1 MLVLSGVHIIKIM
14 TNSEMFTTSMWL
26 QKVKQGHSNKL
37 YKILIVDDQPEI
49 RNILAI
55 TLSADNYELHQAN
68 DWMSALGMTR
78 AIKPDLILLDIMMP
92 GEFDG
97 LEVCRRVKCDK
108 DLLSTIVLVVSA
120 RAQVA
125 DRYKALEVGA
135 DDYLTKPFS
144 PLALMEKVSLLLSK
158 KE

>member
-1 MLVLSGVHIIKIM
+1 M
-14 TNSEMFTTSMWL
+14 TDSELITTSMWL
-26 QKVKQGHSNKL
+26 QKVKQGRSSKL

-49 RNILAI
+49 RNLLEI
-55 TLSADNYELHQAN
+55 TLDADNYEVHHAN
-68 DWMSALGMTR
+68 NCVSALGMTR
-78 AIKPDLILLDIMMP
+78 GIKPDLILLDIMMP

-97 LEVCRRVKCDK
+97 LEVCRRIKSDK
-108 DLLSTIVLVVSA
+108 DLSSTIVLVVSA

-144 PLALMEKVSLLLSK
+144 PLALMDKVSLLLSK
-158 KE
+158 N

>member
-1 MLVLSGVHIIKIM
+1 M
-14 TNSEMFTTSMWL
+14 TDSEMFTTSMWL
-26 QKVKQGHSNKL
+26 QKVKQGRNNKL
-37 YKILIVDDQPEI
+37 YIILIVDDQPEI
-49 RNILAI
+49 RNLLAI
-55 TLSADNYELHQAN
+55 TLDADNYEVHHAN

-97 LEVCRRVKCDK
+97 LEVCRRIKCDK
-108 DLLSTIVLVVSA
+108 DLSSTIVLVVSA

-158 KE
+158 KEQQRP

>member
-1 MLVLSGVHIIKIM
+1 M
-14 TNSEMFTTSMWL
+14 TDSEMFTTSMWL
-26 QKVKQGHSNKL
+26 QKVKQGRNNKL

-49 RNILAI
+49 RNLLAI
-55 TLSADNYELHQAN
+55 TLDADNYEVHHAN
-68 DWMSALGMTR
+68 DWISALGMTR

-97 LEVCRRVKCDK
+97 LEVCRRIKCDQ
-108 DLLSTIVLVVSA
+108 DLSSTIVLVVSA

-158 KE
+158 KEQQRP

>member
-1 MLVLSGVHIIKIM
+1 M
-14 TNSEMFTTSMWL
+14 TDSEMFTTSMWL
-26 QKVKQGHSNKL
+26 QKVKQGRNNKL

-49 RNILAI
+49 RNLLAI
-55 TLSADNYELHQAN
+55 TLDADNYEVHHAN

-97 LEVCRRVKCDK
+97 LEVCRRIKCDQ
-108 DLLSTIVLVVSA
+108 DLSSTIVLVVSA

-144 PLALMEKVSLLLSK
+144 PLALMEKVGLLLSK
-158 KE
+158 KEQQRP

>member
-1 MLVLSGVHIIKIM
+1 M
-14 TNSEMFTTSMWL
+14 TDSEMFTTSMWL
-26 QKVKQGHSNKL
+26 QKVKQGRNNKL

-49 RNILAI
+49 RNLLAI
-55 TLSADNYELHQAN
+55 TLDADNYEVHHAN

-97 LEVCRRVKCDK
+97 LEVCRRIKCDQ
-108 DLLSTIVLVVSA
+108 DLSSTIVLVVSA

-144 PLALMEKVSLLLSK
+144 PLVLMEKVSLLLSK
-158 KE
+158 KEQQRP

>member
-1 MLVLSGVHIIKIM
+1 M
-14 TNSEMFTTSMWL
+14 TDSEMFTTSMWL
-26 QKVKQGHSNKL
+26 QKVKQGRNNKL

-49 RNILAI
+49 RNLLAI
-55 TLSADNYELHQAN
+55 TLDADNYEVHHAN

-97 LEVCRRVKCDK
+97 LEVCRRIKCDQ
-108 DLLSTIVLVVSA
+108 DLSSTIVLVVSA

-158 KE
+158 KEQQRP